1 MNLKKNVIAHVP
13 HSNLSSKVWEDE
25 KMLPNFR
32 EALIKISKEFIDYL
46 GIDIDVVDI
55 TMTGSYANYNYTP
68 YSDIDLHIIVDFNS
82 IDAGG
87 DLAEQFFNAKKSF
100 WNDRHD
106 IELADIEV
114 ELYAQNSE
122 EEHAS
127 SGVYSVLDDD
137 WVVKP
142 KRFKTEIDVDS
153 ITKKSERI
161 KKELIMA
168 ISDARKNNN
177 TTPVDNSIKKLKK
190 MRKAGLEKSGELS
203 DENIVYKVIRSTG
216 ILQKLF
222 DTRDRINDINLSQL

>member
-1 MNLKKNVIAHVP
+1 MSTSDNSFADLVKRLNAM
-13 HSNLSSKVWEDE
+13 SNL
-25 KMLPNFR
+25 
-32 EALIKISKEFIDYL
+32 
-46 GIDIDVVDI
+46 
-55 TMTGSYANYNYTP
+55 TP
-68 YSDIDLHIIVDFNS
+68 
-82 IDAGG
+82 
-87 DLAEQFFNAKKSF
+87 
-100 WNDRHD
+100 
-106 IELADIEV
+106 
-114 ELYAQNSE
+114 E